1 MLKRIDPRHR
11 CQEDL
16 SWPDQ
21 LRPWSIAEQNVHEEW
36 VPEHRS
42 VLTILTWLKMP
53 GHSQLRIR
61 RSVLFSLCI
70 SMCEVW
76 LAPATA
82 VRGSVTG
89 NKEKIATG
97 VLMAKWVLALNGL
110 LNLL

>member
-21 LRPWSIAEQNVHEEW
+21 LEPWSIAEQNVHEEW

-82 VRGSVTG
+82 VRGSGTG
-89 NKEKIATG
+89 DNVNFLQNFKIIDTCPFFFLVENRG
-97 VLMAKWVLALNGL
+97 
-110 LNLL
+110 